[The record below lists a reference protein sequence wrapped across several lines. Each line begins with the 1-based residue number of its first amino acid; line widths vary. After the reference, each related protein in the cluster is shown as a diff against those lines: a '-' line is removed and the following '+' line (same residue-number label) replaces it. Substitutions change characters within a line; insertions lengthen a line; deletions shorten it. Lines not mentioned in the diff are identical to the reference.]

1 MDLRRNYDRYDGI
14 IITSLIAVFAT
25 ISNYFFWF
33 TLDDAYITL
42 RYSKHLANGNGLV
55 WNIMSSDPVEG
66 YTSFLWVLIGAIP
79 HVSGLPAVDFVKVAG
94 ILATMISMIF
104 IYIYGRKRGI
114 NRIFLAIG
122 CAQLGVSPAI
132 AVLSVQGMETTTAML
147 LILIAS
153 IGALELVKTYS
164 RRWAIVM
171 NVALLSGML
180 ARPDL
185 VIYAIVLEASTA
197 GVLYYKNRI
206 ADIWLLVRWG
216 FILTFI
222 PGIVYM
228 ISRFLY
234 FGYLFPNPFYVKTS
248 DSLLAVGG
256 AVLTFEFVMLI
267 LGPLLFI
274 SIFSLVGNKNTDRLI
289 NTLPVFF
296 ASSAFLSLY
305 LFVRPLQGFLWRFQ
319 VPVFATFILGLLIV
333 LNPKS
338 NDYNINTVFEQKTPL
353 IMTLLLVS
361 GLIVYPLFTFPQ
373 ATSATSDKTPGDRV
387 VMGQG
392 LNSVT
397 GDHRMFV
404 TESGAL
410 PYYSEWNAVDEW
422 GLNSEY
428 IAHNGLTESYLRE
441 YNPDLINML
450 VRGQPGLIQSKSPQL
465 ARFIDNSSYRLVA
478 VVNKQNRDGSNIQT
492 DSYHVY
498 FVDENSDKYQNISC
512 TLLTQDINYAS
523 RSAIHTQAEINVQ
536 SSNIT
541 QNNC

>member
-1 MDLRRNYDRYDGI
+1 
-14 IITSLIAVFAT
+14 
-25 ISNYFFWF
+25 
-33 TLDDAYITL
+33 
-42 RYSKHLANGNGLV
+42 
-55 WNIMSSDPVEG
+55 
-66 YTSFLWVLIGAIP
+66 
-79 HVSGLPAVDFVKVAG
+79 
-94 ILATMISMIF
+94 
-104 IYIYGRKRGI
+104 
-114 NRIFLAIG
+114 
-122 CAQLGVSPAI
+122 
-132 AVLSVQGMETTTAML
+132 
-147 LILIAS
+147 
-153 IGALELVKTYS
+153 
-164 RRWAIVM
+164 
-171 NVALLSGML
+171 
-180 ARPDL
+180 
-185 VIYAIVLEASTA
+185 
-197 GVLYYKNRI
+197 
-206 ADIWLLVRWG
+206 
-216 FILTFI
+216 
-222 PGIVYM
+222 
-228 ISRFLY
+228 
-234 FGYLFPNPFYVKTS
+234 
-248 DSLLAVGG
+248 
-256 AVLTFEFVMLI
+256 
-267 LGPLLFI
+267 
-274 SIFSLVGNKNTDRLI
+274 
-289 NTLPVFF
+289 
-296 ASSAFLSLY
+296 
-305 LFVRPLQGFLWRFQ
+305 
-319 VPVFATFILGLLIV
+319 
-333 LNPKS
+333 
-338 NDYNINTVFEQKTPL
+338 
-353 IMTLLLVS
+353 MTLLLVS

-478 VVNKQNRDGSNIQT
+478 VVNRQNRDGSNIQT